1 MEDQKSAIRPH
12 YVRLPEIDRFQYY
25 LDVHRT
31 YDGIM
36 MEFQPSSQQKPRH
49 DQSLRIRTGIPEV
62 PDTTTNAMRRQPTL
76 RIMYSAPCPLAT
88 QPLLR
93 CAFIELADISLNMY
107 IYIWYVYSHKKC
119 MFLVM
124 CTLHELLLYNYLNT
138 HSLKKMHPATC
149 IFVVCLDL
157 DASGLKS

>member
-12 YVRLPEIDRFQYY
+12 YVHLPEIDRLQYY

-36 MEFQPSSQQKPRH
+36 MVFQPSSQQKPRH
-49 DQSLRIRTGIPEV
+49 DQSLRIRTGIPEA

-76 RIMYSAPCPLAT
+76 RIMYSAPCPLTT

-93 CAFIELADISLNMY
+93 CAFMEFADISLNMY
-107 IYIWYVYSHKKC
+107 IYIYMIRIFTQKVYV
-119 MFLVM
+119 
-124 CTLHELLLYNYLNT
+124 
-138 HSLKKMHPATC
+138 
-149 IFVVCLDL
+149 
-157 DASGLKS
+157 SGHVYIA

>member
-1 MEDQKSAIRPH
+1 MFRSRGMLAYCTALKFTEMEDQKSAIGPH
-12 YVRLPEIDRFQYY
+12 CVHLPEIDRFQYC

-76 RIMYSAPCPLAT
+76 RIMYSAPCP

-93 CAFIELADISLNMY
+93 CAFIKLADISLNIY
-107 IYIWYVYSHKKC
+107 IYNSY
-119 MFLVM
+119 
-124 CTLHELLLYNYLNT
+124 T
-138 HSLKKMHPATC
+138 HTHTKS
-149 IFVVCLDL
+149 VCFW
-157 DASGLKS
+157 SCVF

>member
-1 MEDQKSAIRPH
+1 MEDQKSAICPH
-12 YVRLPEIDRFQYY
+12 YVHLPEIDRLHY

-36 MEFQPSSQQKPRH
+36 MVFQPMSQKPRH
-49 DQSLRIRTGIPEV
+49 DQSLRIRTGIPKV

-107 IYIWYVYSHKKC
+107 IYIYIIRIFTQKVYV
-119 MFLVM
+119 
-124 CTLHELLLYNYLNT
+124 
-138 HSLKKMHPATC
+138 
-149 IFVVCLDL
+149 
-157 DASGLKS
+157 SGHVYIA